1 MITDYMGRK
10 KEVIEQYEYFI
21 NNVEEYSKLLK
32 KAKLPN
38 PLTQLKT
45 LLDDAKRK
53 HKNIC
58 EDRFRLM
65 IAGEA
70 KSGKSTFINAYLG
83 AELLPMD
90 VKQCT
95 SSIIEI
101 KYGSEFCLLATYAN
115 GRTKE
120 FKGEASIKTFLKENA
135 SLDDNFRDIPIPT
148 INYDI
153 LVRYGEKNIENDS
166 VSIPKN
172 VIESFIS
179 AKEIQTANIYN
190 IENYDEKI
198 RSYINEKK
206 DSWKNIVVKIEL
218 FFPFENEYFKG
229 IEIIDSPGVC
239 ARGGVSEITENYI
252 KKADAI
258 IFLKSISGQALES
271 SQFSEFMKNTSIE
284 RNKNS
289 LFLVFTYAAN
299 LTPANLKIL
308 EVEAYKQFNQ
318 IKKENIII
326 IDSKAELYASM
337 FAPINDIESRLIE
350 LNNEGTLDAL
360 VKEAWFDSKVN
371 KIDFIEN
378 LKTKSNFSKIDE
390 ILSSFCRKAHY
401 IAFQSL
407 FDIILKV
414 YIKIID
420 DLELQI
426 DCFREKAEDPTE
438 LAKKIGNLKSE
449 LEEIQVKMHSTVD
462 LLTSE
467 YINENGIIRK
477 KITQEIENY
486 KSKVEKI
493 DLKADDCFFQLK
505 NEAMNKIN
513 QLSEF
518 QIELQKEF
526 LEKADSTL
534 VKISQDN
541 KIPFTSIRPDFSE
554 EIFEEIKASTQEK
567 AQERRSFDVG
577 FTFKSI
583 RYVSE
588 YSRNKHFNLI
598 KEDIESRLGIMKNN
612 LTDNL
617 MAFILQIGKQYSD
630 KLYNNAKAKKDEL
643 DAICIAKLNAD
654 EIQSIIKDLEA
665 FRKTCQNSK
674 CESEKIKGGIDKYV
688 Q

>member
-32 KAKLPN
+32 KAELPD
-38 PLTQLKT
+38 PLIQLKT

-83 AELLPMD
+83 VELLPMD

-120 FKGEASIKTFLKENA
+120 FKGEAAIKTFLKENA

-153 LVRYGEKNIENDS
+153 LVRYGEKNIENAS
-166 VSIPKN
+166 VTIPKQI
-172 VIESFIS
+172 IEGFIS
-179 AKEIQTANIYN
+179 AKEIQAANIHN

-206 DSWKNIVVKIEL
+206 DNWKNIVVKIEL
-218 FFPFENEYFKG
+218 FFPFENEDFKG

-239 ARGGVSEITENYI
+239 ARGGVAEITENYI

-258 IFLKSISGQALES
+258 IFLKPISGQALES

-299 LTPANLKIL
+299 VTPANLKIL
-308 EVEAYKQFNQ
+308 EAEAYKQFNQ

-337 FAPINDIESRLIE
+337 FNSINDIQLSLTE
-350 LNNEGTLDAL
+350 LNKTGTLDSL
-360 VKEAWFDSKVN
+360 VKDAWFDSMGN

-390 ILSSFCRKAHY
+390 VLSSFCRKAHY

-407 FDIILKV
+407 LDIISTV
-414 YIKIID
+414 YIRIIN

-449 LEEIQVKMHSTVD
+449 LEEIQVKMYSTVD
-462 LLTSE
+462 LLVSE
-467 YINENGIIRK
+467 FTGDDGIVRK
-477 KITQEIENY
+477 KIIQEIENY
-486 KSKVEKI
+486 KFKVDKI

-526 LEKADSTL
+526 LEKADSIL
-534 VKISQDN
+534 VEISQDN

-554 EIFEEIKASTQEK
+554 ETFEEIKTSTQEK
-567 AQERRSFDVG
+567 AHERRAFDVG
-577 FTFKSI
+577 FTFTRI
-583 RYVSE
+583 RYISE
-588 YSRNKHFNLI
+588 YNRKKHFNII
-598 KEDIESRLGIMKNN
+598 KGDIEDRLDEIKNN

-617 MAFILQIGKQYSD
+617 VEFIRKMGEQYSD

-654 EIQSIIKDLEA
+654 EIQSIIKDLET
-665 FRKTCQNSK
+665 FRKICQNSK